1 MESAATP
8 ARVRSPIDVALLAVA
23 MRKAASALAD
33 ARDPA
38 ASIDR
43 AMEVLHTEIAGLTPS
58 VFVLDHGRFWLVAQR
73 GYSVVPDGIRVVNG
87 IMGRA
92 VRLGSPQLVPD
103 VTADADYFAVRP
115 GIVSEL
121 AVPLRA
127 GRAVVGALNLESDRA
142 LPDGAAEATRSL
154 ASALG
159 MHADALR
166 TRRTLDL
173 ASLARLFVHLS
184 SMRDASE
191 IAALAA
197 ASLPRILPVDASQVI
212 TWDELGVPA
221 TLSFW
226 RLDGFDEAPF
236 TQPELEA
243 ASALVD
249 PSIVCQV
256 LDPGPARGLTK
267 SRGPVV
273 WLPLRVNG
281 KGLGA
286 LLGRS
291 DRTAKVDPVNL
302 DTAAVLAAHVA
313 ASLDAAFA
321 LGRERQS
328 AVTDSLTGILNR
340 RGFEERLEH
349 ALAIAQD
356 GRMPLSILVIDCDD
370 FKEINDRAGHE
381 FGDSLLCEIADA
393 LIGSLPEGAVA
404 ARIGGDEFVV
414 MLPDAGAD
422 AADALGGQIRRVLAE
437 GLMDAGFPL
446 RISAGV
452 STYPFDGAS
461 STALLRAA
469 DQALYAAKNGGKDR
483 VASFRDVVVTPPGAS
498 AGGGPR
504 LVETRRRG
512 RSDTSG
518 SVLADA
524 LAASAAIEAEESVEA
539 VCNRLCKALVFVVGA
554 TACSASRVVGDFVV
568 DATDHTL
575 RDVSLGEE
583 AAYRIDDFPLTA
595 EVLRTGRPRAI
606 SFADGDVDPAEAFI
620 LRELGMNALLLLPL
634 QVSGRSWGLIELYEM
649 RLRSFTDDE
658 VAVAEFLTAQAAR
671 RLEVVDVSG
680 EPAARP
686 GVYELPD
693 DGATPAPRMR

>member
-8 ARVRSPIDVALLAVA
+8 ARISSPVDVALLAA
-23 MRKAASALAD
+23 AAKKATAVLGHGD
-33 ARDPA
+33 DPA
-38 ASIDR
+38 ASIDS
-43 AMEVLHTEIAGLTPS
+43 AMEVLHAEIASLLPS
-58 VFVLDHGRFWLVAQR
+58 IFVLDHGRFWLVAQR
-73 GYSVVPDGIRVVNG
+73 GHSVVPDGIRVASG

-92 VRLGSPQLVPD
+92 LRLGSPQLVPD
-103 VTADADYFAVRP
+103 VTADPDYFAVRP

-121 AVPLRA
+121 AVPLRT
-127 GRAVVGALNLESDRA
+127 GRVVVGVLNLESDRA
-142 LPDGAAEATRSL
+142 LPDGAAEAVRPL

-159 MHADALR
+159 VLAEALR

-184 SMRDASE
+184 SIRDAGE

-226 RLDGFDEAPF
+226 RLDGSSEAPF
-236 TQPELEA
+236 TQPQLEA

-256 LDPGPARGLTK
+256 LDPARGPARFP
-267 SRGPVV
+267 GPLV

-291 DRTAKVDPVNL
+291 SRTANVDPVNL

-349 ALAIAQD
+349 ALADAQA
-356 GRMPLSILVIDCDD
+356 GRMPLSILVLDCDD

-393 LIGSLPEGAVA
+393 LGGALPDGAVA
-404 ARIGGDEFVV
+404 ARLGGDEFVV

-422 AADALGGQIRRVLAE
+422 AADALGGQIRRLLAE

-452 STYPFDGAS
+452 STYPFDGAG

-483 VASFRDVVVTPPGAS
+483 VASFRDVVLAPPGAS
-498 AGGGPR
+498 AGRGLK
-504 LVETRRRG
+504 LVEIRRRG
-512 RSDTSG
+512 RSDGSG

-524 LAASAAIEAEESVEA
+524 LAASGVLEAEQSVEA

-568 DATDHTL
+568 DATDHAL
-575 RDVSLGEE
+575 RDVSLGDE

-595 EVLRTGRPRAI
+595 EVLRSGRPRAI
-606 SFADGDVDPAEAFI
+606 SFADGDVEPAEAFI

-634 QVSGRSWGLIELYEM
+634 QVS
-649 RLRSFTDDE
+649 
-658 VAVAEFLTAQAAR
+658 
-671 RLEVVDVSG
+671 
-680 EPAARP
+680 
-686 GVYELPD
+686 
-693 DGATPAPRMR
+693 

>member
-1 MESAATP
+1 MESASTP
-8 ARVRSPIDVALLAVA
+8 ARVRSPIDVALLAA
-23 MRKAASALAD
+23 AAQKAAAVLGDAD
-33 ARDPA
+33 DPT
-38 ASIDR
+38 ASIDA
-43 AMEVLHTEIAGLTPS
+43 AMGVLHAEIAGLTPS

-73 GYSVVPDGIRVVNG
+73 GHSVVPDGIRVVSG
-87 IMGRA
+87 VMGRA

-103 VTADADYFAVRP
+103 VTADPDYFAVRP

-142 LPDGAAEATRSL
+142 LPDGAAEATRPL

-159 MHADALR
+159 LHADALR
-166 TRRTLDL
+166 SRRTLDL

-184 SMRDASE
+184 SIRDAGE

-197 ASLPRILPVDASQVI
+197 ASLPKILPIDASQVI

-226 RLDGFDEAPF
+226 RLDGCDEAPF

-243 ASALVD
+243 ASALAD

-256 LDPGPARGLTK
+256 IDPGRARGLARL
-267 SRGPVV
+267 SGPVV

-291 DRTAKVDPVNL
+291 SRTANVDPVNL

-321 LGRERQS
+321 LRRERQS

-340 RGFEERLEH
+340 RGIEERLEH
-349 ALAIAQD
+349 ALTVAQE
-356 GRMPLSILVIDCDD
+356 GRMPLSVLVIDCDD

-381 FGDSLLCEIADA
+381 FGDSLLCEIADVLTGA
-393 LIGSLPEGAVA
+393 LPEGAVA
-404 ARIGGDEFVV
+404 ARLGGDEFVV

-452 STYPFDGAS
+452 STYPFDGAG

-483 VASFRDVVVTPPGAS
+483 VAAFRDVLVAPPGAS
-498 AGGGPR
+498 GGGGLK

-568 DATDHTL
+568 DATDHAL
-575 RDVSLGEE
+575 RDVSLGDE

-634 QVSGRSWGLIELYEM
+634 RVSGRSWGLIELYEM

-658 VAVAEFLTAQAAR
+658 AAVAEFLTAQAAR
-671 RLEVVDVSG
+671 RLEVVDVFDESG
-680 EPAARP
+680 ARP
-686 GVYELPD
+686 RVYELPD
-693 DGATPAPRMR
+693 DEAPPAPRMR